1 MAIGQSPHGS
11 GRSVLQQPAERSTGC
26 IFKLNPA
33 HSPLIVTRTP
43 KLALENGRLA
53 AARKKVE
60 LKFYKIITHR
70 TGAPKFLEQNPRS
83 GRIGLTNLSEIGWTR
98 RTGLSGHLCYA
109 CRKPCRTHKKS
120 PPIKGGRAIS

>member
-1 MAIGQSPHGS
+1 
-11 GRSVLQQPAERSTGC
+11 LQQPAERSTGS
-26 IFKLNPA
+26 IFQLHSA
-33 HSPLIVTRTP
+33 HKPLIVTGTP
-43 KLALENGRLA
+43 KLALEYGPLA

-60 LKFYKIITHR
+60 LKLYKIITR
-70 TGAPKFLEQNPRS
+70 WTGVPKSLEQNPRS

-98 RTGLSGHLCYA
+98 RTGLSGHMCYA